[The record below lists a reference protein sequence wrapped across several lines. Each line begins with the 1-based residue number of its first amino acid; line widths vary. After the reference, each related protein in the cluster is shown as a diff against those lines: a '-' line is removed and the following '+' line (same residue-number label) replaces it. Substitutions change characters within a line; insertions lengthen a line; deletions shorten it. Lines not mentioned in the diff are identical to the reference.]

1 MSQKFRL
8 VKRHSVVGDKTSPQ
22 KYYAVASSTGSSDI
36 EYLCKLITE
45 RSTVSPADAK
55 AVLDNLNFVIDFE
68 LQAGRIVHLGELG
81 NFRMTI
87 GSEGVEEESD
97 FNKSMLRR
105 PRIVFTPGKALQTT
119 RLLTK
124 FTKVKDGVEEDST
137 EDTEPLGDL

>member
-1 MSQKFRL
+1 VPTR
-8 VKRHSVVGDKTSPQ
+8 KRF
-22 KYYAVASSTGSSDI
+22 
-36 EYLCKLITE
+36 
-45 RSTVSPADAK
+45 
-55 AVLDNLNFVIDFE
+55 LDNLNFVIDFE

-81 NFRMTI
+81 NFRMTV

-124 FTKVKDGVEEDST
+124 FTKVKDGVEEDSK